1 MDHKAI
7 IKALGGWRKASQKL
21 DMPVQRVR
29 FWERRNS
36 IPPEY
41 FSAVST
47 VAQREGLDWV
57 TEKHLLETLAA
68 RVAAPA
74 NRHAA
79 SALCAGR
86 FIRQPR

>member
-1 MDHKAI
+1 MDHKSI

-41 FSAVST
+41 FSAVT
-47 VAQREGLDWV
+47 FVAQREGLAWV
-57 TEKHLLETLAA
+57 TEQRLLESLSA
-68 RVAAPA
+68 RVSAPA
-74 NRHAA
+74 NDSEPDKAVA
-79 SALCAGR
+79 S
-86 FIRQPR
+86 